1 MINPK
6 HTIFILFLLT
16 CTSSS
21 AQIDTSFVRRDSSFI
36 YPREIRFIGSSTEID
51 GNYKYVMEDL
61 VTFLRTYDDFHI
73 HIRGHVCCGPAES
86 VSKKRA
92 KSIYRFL
99 LASGIPKERMSFK
112 GYSDEI
118 PAVWP
123 EKTEEDAEAN
133 RRADFVICPPKKK

>member
-6 HTIFILFLLT
+6 HILLTLFLISGSYL
-16 CTSSS
+16 S
-21 AQIDTSFVRRDSSFI
+21 AQADTSFIRRYSSFM
-36 YPREIRFIGSSTEID
+36 YPRNIRFIGSSTEID

-61 VTFLRTYDDFHI
+61 VNFLHKYDDFHI

-92 KSIYRFL
+92 KSVYRFL

-112 GYSDEI
+112 GYSDQI

-133 RRADFVICPPKKK
+133 RRVDFVICPPKNK

>member
-1 MINPK
+1 MISGSY
-6 HTIFILFLLT
+6 L
-16 CTSSS
+16 S
-21 AQIDTSFVRRDSSFI
+21 AQADTSFIRRDSSFM
-36 YPREIRFIGSSTEID
+36 YPRNIRFIGSSTEID

-61 VTFLRTYDDFHI
+61 VNFLHKYDDFHI

-92 KSIYRFL
+92 KSVYRFL

-112 GYSDEI
+112 GYSDQI

-133 RRADFVICPPKKK
+133 RRVDFVICPPKNK